1 MSGKVP
7 PERMAELRRGSKL
20 RQRLQMEV
28 EEATQSVQLTEDN
41 IRHHYHQLSYI
52 QAYEA
57 DPARRHHDMAY
68 WQSNINQLQSQMT
81 MLQHRLA
88 VAVQDLNDF
97 EEATAEISQ
106 LQLIWVTI
114 SIDLDELLQE
124 ESDMSSSPGPYA
136 PLSSAEQHDDGTHR
150 TRSQFTYRHLSQ
162 MASYVVTSPL
172 RVIAHVDLDAFYA
185 QCEMVR
191 LGLPDDQPLAVQQWH
206 SLIAINYP
214 ARKAGI
220 GGRLGSVLDA
230 KKACPDLIAQHVATW
245 REGDDKWAYRDDAA
259 ANMATDKVSLDPY
272 RLESRRIL
280 ALVREHL
287 PQNLQ
292 RVEKAS
298 VDEVFLDLSAQVHS
312 ILLDRFPELQ
322 QPPPYNDPTER
333 LPLPSVSALDWQA
346 DALVDLDE
354 ERESQDPDWDDVAIL
369 VGSEIVRGLRS
380 EIRERL
386 RYTCSAGVACNK
398 LLSKL
403 GSGFKKP
410 NRQTVVRNRAVG
422 IFLHEFKLTKIRNL
436 GGKLGEQV
444 VSIFG
449 AEKVKDLLPVSVEQ
463 LKAKLGEETGVWLY
477 NTIRGVDTSDVNPRT
492 QLKSMLSAKSFR
504 PHINTQ
510 EQAVKWL
517 RIFVGDI
524 FNRLVEEG
532 VLENKRRPK
541 TIHLSARHTTQQT
554 RSRQIPIPQ
563 GRAIDETILMGL
575 ARDLLSQILGD
586 GSIWPCTNL
595 SLTVGGFE
603 DGIKNNM
610 GIGAFL
616 VKGDAAI
623 SLKDA
628 EQGSSSLTSPER
640 PHKRARAEEEA
651 GIQRFF
657 GKGQHEK
664 TPSAAADATAA
675 HVRGRDG
682 DGVENNQG
690 HHKSDAEAEVEA
702 DAGIR
707 IEYSE
712 PQQGEL
718 RCARCD
724 ASLEMPEALQS
735 HMDWHMAKDIQNQER
750 VKPAFAE
757 RSRNGN
763 LVRGTNS
770 KGSTGSSSSRRGGRR
785 GGSNRLEQGQSK
797 LKFG

>member
-1 MSGKVP
+1 MP
-7 PERMAELRRGSKL
+7 
-20 RQRLQMEV
+20 
-28 EEATQSVQLTEDN
+28 
-41 IRHHYHQLSYI
+41 
-52 QAYEA
+52 
-57 DPARRHHDMAY
+57 
-68 WQSNINQLQSQMT
+68 
-81 MLQHRLA
+81 
-88 VAVQDLNDF
+88 
-97 EEATAEISQ
+97 
-106 LQLIWVTI
+106 
-114 SIDLDELLQE
+114 
-124 ESDMSSSPGPYA
+124 SSPEPYA

-162 MASYVVTSPL
+162 MATFVVTSPL
-172 RVIAHVDLDAFYA
+172 RVVAHVDLDAFYA

-191 LGLPDDQPLAVQQWH
+191 LGLPDDQPLAVQQWQ

-214 ARKAGI
+214 ARKAGL
-220 GGRLGSVLDA
+220 GGRFGSVSDA

-312 ILLDRFPELQ
+312 ILLDRFPYLR

-354 ERESQDPDWDDVAIL
+354 ECEGQDPDWDDVAIL

-449 AEKVKDLLPVSVEQ
+449 TEKVKDLLPVSVQQ
-463 LKAKLGEETGVWLY
+463 LKARLGEETGVWLY
-477 NTIRGVDTSDVNPRT
+477 NTIRGVDTSEVNPRT
-492 QLKSMLSAKSFR
+492 QLRSMLSAKSFR

-541 TIHLSARHTTQQT
+541 TIHLSARHTTQT

-563 GRAIDETILMGL
+563 GRAIDEAMLTGL
-575 ARDLLSQILGD
+575 ARDLLSQILAD

-616 VKGDAAI
+616 VKCDAAAV
-623 SLKDA
+623 SLKDT
-628 EQGSSSLTSPER
+628 EQGSGSLTSPER
-640 PHKRARAEEEA
+640 PHKRARAGEA

-657 GKGQHEK
+657 GKGQRETG
-664 TPSAAADATAA
+664 TPSAEADATTAA

-682 DGVENNQG
+682 DDGVENNNQG

-702 DAGIR
+702 GAGIR

-735 HMDWHMAKDIQNQER
+735 HMDWHMAKDIQNEER

-757 RSRNGN
+757 RLRNGN

-770 KGSTGSSSSRRGGRR
+770 KGPTGPSSSRRGGRR
-785 GGSNRLEQGQSK
+785 GGSNKLEQGQSK

>member
-1 MSGKVP
+1 MP
-7 PERMAELRRGSKL
+7 
-20 RQRLQMEV
+20 
-28 EEATQSVQLTEDN
+28 
-41 IRHHYHQLSYI
+41 
-52 QAYEA
+52 
-57 DPARRHHDMAY
+57 
-68 WQSNINQLQSQMT
+68 
-81 MLQHRLA
+81 
-88 VAVQDLNDF
+88 
-97 EEATAEISQ
+97 
-106 LQLIWVTI
+106 
-114 SIDLDELLQE
+114 
-124 ESDMSSSPGPYA
+124 SSPEPYA

-150 TRSQFTYRHLSQ
+150 TRSQFTYRQLSQ
-162 MASYVVTSPL
+162 MASYVATSPL
-172 RVIAHVDLDAFYA
+172 RVVAHVDLDAFYA

-191 LGLPDDQPLAVQQWH
+191 LGLPDDQPLAVQQWQ

-220 GGRLGSVLDA
+220 GGRLGSVSDA

-312 ILLDRFPELQ
+312 ILLDRFPYLR

-354 ERESQDPDWDDVAIL
+354 EREGQDPDWDDVAIL

-380 EIRERL
+380 EIRARL

-449 AEKVKDLLPVSVEQ
+449 TENVKDLLPVSVQQ

-477 NTIRGVDTSDVNPRT
+477 NTIRGVDTSEVNPRT
-492 QLKSMLSAKSFR
+492 QLRSMLSAKSFR

-541 TIHLSARHTTQQT
+541 TIHLSARHTTQT
-554 RSRQIPIPQ
+554 RSRQIPIPL
-563 GRAIDETILMGL
+563 GKAIDETMLTGL

-616 VKGDAAI
+616 VKCDAAI
-623 SLKDA
+623 SHKDT
-628 EQGSSSLTSPER
+628 EQGSSSSLTSPER
-640 PHKRARAEEEA
+640 PHKRARAEEA

-657 GKGQHEK
+657 GKGGQREK
-664 TPSAAADATAA
+664 RTPSAEADATAA

-690 HHKSDAEAEVEA
+690 HHKSDAAEAGVEA

-735 HMDWHMAKDIQNQER
+735 HMDWHMAKDIQNEER

-770 KGSTGSSSSRRGGRR
+770 KGPTGSSSSRRGGRG
-785 GGSNRLEQGQSK
+785 GGSNKLEQGQSK

>member
-1 MSGKVP
+1 
-7 PERMAELRRGSKL
+7 
-20 RQRLQMEV
+20 
-28 EEATQSVQLTEDN
+28 
-41 IRHHYHQLSYI
+41 
-52 QAYEA
+52 
-57 DPARRHHDMAY
+57 
-68 WQSNINQLQSQMT
+68 
-81 MLQHRLA
+81 
-88 VAVQDLNDF
+88 
-97 EEATAEISQ
+97 
-106 LQLIWVTI
+106 
-114 SIDLDELLQE
+114 
-124 ESDMSSSPGPYA
+124 MSSSPDWYA
-136 PLSSAEQHDDGTHR
+136 PLSSGGQHDGAHR
-150 TRSQFTYRHLSQ
+150 KRSQFTYRHLSQ
-162 MASYVVTSPL
+162 MASYVTSSPL

-191 LGLPDDQPLAVQQWH
+191 LGLPDDQPLAVQQWQ

-214 ARKAGI
+214 ARKSGI

-230 KKACPDLIAQHVATW
+230 KKVCPDLIAQHVATW
-245 REGDDKWAYRDDAA
+245 REGDDKWAYRADAA
-259 ANMATDKVSLDPY
+259 ANMTTDKVSLDPY

-280 ALVREHL
+280 ALVRAHL

-312 ILLDRFPELQ
+312 ILLERFTELQ

-354 ERESQDPDWDDVAIL
+354 EREGEDPDWDDVAIL
-369 VGSEIVRGLRS
+369 VGSEIVRGLRT

-403 GSGFKKP
+403 GSGYKKP
-410 NRQTVVRNRAVG
+410 NHQTVVRNRAVG

-444 VSIFG
+444 VSLFG
-449 AEKVKDLLPVSVEQ
+449 TEQVKDLLPVPIEQ
-463 LKAKLGEETGVWLY
+463 LKAKLGEETGIWLY
-477 NTIRGVDTSDVNPRT
+477 NTIRGVDTSEVNPRT
-492 QLKSMLSAKSFR
+492 QIKSMLSAKSFR
-504 PHINTQ
+504 PHIDTP
-510 EQAVKWL
+510 EQAIKWL

-541 TIHLSARHTTQQT
+541 TIHLSARHMAQT

-563 GRAIDETILMGL
+563 GRPIDETMLIGL
-575 ARDLLSQILGD
+575 AKDLLSQILGD
-586 GSIWPCTNL
+586 RSIWPCNNL

-616 VKGDAAI
+616 VKGDAAM
-623 SLKDA
+623 SLKADDHGNSA
-628 EQGSSSLTSPER
+628 SASSER
-640 PHKRARAEEEA
+640 PHKRARADEA

-657 GKGQHEK
+657 VLDHTER
-664 TPSAAADATAA
+664 TPGAEADATTA

-682 DGVENNQG
+682 DCVENNHG
-690 HHKSDAEAEVEA
+690 HHKSDADAAAEAEAE
-702 DAGIR
+702 AGIH
-707 IEYSE
+707 IHQPGE
-712 PQQGEL
+712 PQRAGWWCG
-718 RCARCD
+718 RCN
-724 ASLEMPEALQS
+724 ASFDMPEALQS
-735 HMDWHMAKDIQNQER
+735 HMDWHMAKDIQEEER
-750 VKPAFAE
+750 VTSTFAE
-757 RSRNGN
+757 GSRSAKP
-763 LVRGTNS
+763 VRGTSN
-770 KGSTGSSSSRRGGRR
+770 KGPGGSSTSRRGGRG
-785 GGSNRLEQGQSK
+785 GGSSRLEQGQSK